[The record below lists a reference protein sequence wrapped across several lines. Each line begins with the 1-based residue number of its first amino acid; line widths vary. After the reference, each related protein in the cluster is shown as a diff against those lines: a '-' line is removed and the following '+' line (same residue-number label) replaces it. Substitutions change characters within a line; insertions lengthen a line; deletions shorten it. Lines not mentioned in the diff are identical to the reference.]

1 MKTSNKLILG
11 LFLVAVLLPVLVI
24 ATIVV
29 KYRSGNFT
37 WTKTTGGVMSHSFP
51 GKTQITVRGLETL
64 DVVYS
69 DSLYAEVESGDDYLL
84 VKISELR
91 DSVLIYGDTS
101 YYNYDTLN
109 DGSVS
114 KKFVEQRSGNRV
126 VLHLP
131 ADIVLSAVN
140 CENVFLKSEDPKKP
154 EQSLRMRLSRSA
166 LISNAYYDSTRTPF
180 KSFSLELSNSVAD
193 LSSLPPIGDVE
204 LSVMDSSELL
214 MEELAFDTGRLTI
227 DSLSRIKATGNQLK
241 KIIQKK

>member
-29 KYRSGNFT
+29 KYRSGNFI
-37 WTKTTGGVMSHSFP
+37 WTKTEGMISHSFP
-51 GKTQITVRGLETL
+51 GKTQVTVRGLEMV

-69 DSLYAEVESGDDYLL
+69 DSLYAEVQSGGDYLP

-101 YYNYDTLN
+101 YYNYDTLK

-114 KKFVEQRSGNRV
+114 KEFVEQRSGNRV
-126 VLHLP
+126 VLYLP

-140 CENVFLKSEDPKKP
+140 CESIYLKSADP
-154 EQSLRMRLSRSA
+154 ENQVQQMRMRLYKST

-180 KSFSLELSNSVAD
+180 KSFYLELDRSVAD
-193 LSSLPPIGDVE
+193 LSSLPPIGDIE
-204 LSVMDSSELL
+204 ISLTDSSELL
-214 MEELAFDTGRLTI
+214 MEELAFGTGRLTI